1 MNSKYLILY
10 DVNMIKCLDLKK
22 LFEKENLISIDFI
35 VNDHNIEFEIQY
47 QIKEVQTSSNPN
59 ILIIILRQSK
69 DNDEVYLWDIVNNI
83 EM

>member
-22 LFEKENLISIDFI
+22 PFEKENLISIDFI

-69 DNDEVYLWDIVNNI
+69 DNDEVYLWDIANNI

>member
-69 DNDEVYLWDIVNNI
+69 DNDEVYLWDIANNI